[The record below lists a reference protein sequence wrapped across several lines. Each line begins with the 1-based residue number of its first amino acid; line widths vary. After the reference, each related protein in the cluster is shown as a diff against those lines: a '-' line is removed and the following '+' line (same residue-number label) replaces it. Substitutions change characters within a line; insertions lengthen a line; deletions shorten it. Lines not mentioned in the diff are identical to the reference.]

1 MRERGFLMERKDW
14 FRFLTALT
22 LLLFSADSWHAQSVR
37 VPAEQERALANAE
50 QSSAYARLIDSAN
63 GMMADGLVRYAL
75 EHNGELQA
83 ARKMIAEARGRL
95 RQAGL
100 KPNPTLEASGMQA
113 VNSPDNNV
121 TIEIELP
128 LELRGRR
135 KARVAVA
142 ERELEMKEWEARDF
156 ERRLA
161 AEVRMKYA
169 DAIAQAR
176 NLKFTEE
183 LLDLTRNSHRLIR
196 TRVELGK
203 SALLDQNLAW
213 VELNKADVMRIG
225 FESKTE
231 VAILGLK
238 KVAGMSLEENLRLRD
253 EFDPERQPPPES
265 EVLRRALESRP
276 DLALL
281 RVAES
286 VVVAQAE
293 QARVEGKID
302 ASVFAGYERM
312 NFGYDIR
319 GFNGAGAL
327 APVTGVFHYAT
338 FGVRLT
344 LPTRNKNQGLIEAAI
359 AAEEA
364 ARNRREFAEL
374 AVRNE
379 VAAAYARMERARTA
393 AAIYSDRVREGAARN
408 LDVLR
413 QAYTLGQKTM
423 LDYIA
428 EQRRFIEVETG
439 YTDLLQER
447 LDAIIE
453 IERVVGLPPLSAEHK
468 IKAGN

>member
-1 MRERGFLMERKDW
+1 MKRKDC
-14 FRFLTALT
+14 FRLLTALA
-22 LLLFSADSWHAQSVR
+22 LLIFTAGGGLAQSMSMSSNPEHT
-37 VPAEQERALANAE
+37 PATAERG
-50 QSSAYARLIDSAN
+50 SAYARLIDPAT
-63 GMMADGLVRYAL
+63 GMTADDLVRYAL

-100 KPNPTLEASGMQA
+100 KPNPTLEANGMQA
-113 VNSPDNNV
+113 VTGPDNNMA
-121 TIEIELP
+121 IEIELP

-142 ERELEMKEWEARDF
+142 ERELEMKEAEARDF

-169 DAIAQAR
+169 DAIARAR
-176 NLKFTEE
+176 NLQFTEE

-196 TRVELGK
+196 ARVELGK
-203 SALLDQNLAW
+203 SALLDQNLVW

-231 VAILGLK
+231 VAILELK
-238 KVAGMSLEENLRLRD
+238 KVAGMPPEENLRLRD
-253 EFDPERQPPPES
+253 EFDAERQPPPES
-265 EVLRRALESRP
+265 EALRRALESRP
-276 DLALL
+276 DLASL
-281 RVAES
+281 RAAES
-286 VVVAQAE
+286 VAAAQAE

-338 FGVRLT
+338 FGLRLT

-359 AAEEA
+359 AVEEA

-379 VAAAYARMERARTA
+379 VTAAYARLERARA
-393 AAIYSDRVREGAARN
+393 AAVIYSDRVREGAARN

-439 YTDLLQER
+439 YTDLLKER

>member
-1 MRERGFLMERKDW
+1 MKRTGC
-14 FRFLTALT
+14 FRLLTALA
-22 LLLFSADSWHAQSVR
+22 LLIFTSGGGLAQSMNVSSELE
-37 VPAEQERALANAE
+37 PTSATAERGL
-50 QSSAYARLIDSAN
+50 AYARMIDPAT
-63 GMMADGLVRYAL
+63 GMTADDLVRYAL

-83 ARKMIAEARGRL
+83 ARKMIAEARGRVH
-95 RQAGL
+95 QSGL
-100 KPNPTLEASGMQA
+100 KPNPMLEASGMQA
-113 VNSPDNNV
+113 VTGPDNNMR
-121 TIEIELP
+121 IEIELP

-142 ERELEMKEWEARDF
+142 ERELEMKEAEARDF

-176 NLKFTEE
+176 NLKFAEE
-183 LLDLTRNSHRLIR
+183 LLDLTRNSHRLVR
-196 TRVELGK
+196 ARVELGK
-203 SALLDQNLAW
+203 SAQLDQNLAW

-231 VAILGLK
+231 VAILELK
-238 KVAGMSLEENLRLRD
+238 KVAGMHPDENLQLRD

-265 EVLRRALESRP
+265 EALRRALESRP

-281 RVAES
+281 RATES
-286 VVVAQAE
+286 VAAAQAE

-344 LPTRNKNQGLIEAAI
+344 IPTRNKNQGLIEAAS

-364 ARNRREFAEL
+364 ARKRREFAEL

-379 VAAAYARMERARTA
+379 VAAAYARLEKARA
-393 AAIYSDRVREGAARN
+393 AAAVYSDRVREGAARN
-408 LDVLR
+408 LNVLR
-413 QAYTLGQKTM
+413 QAYSLGQKTM

-428 EQRRFIEVETG
+428 EQQRFIEVETG
-439 YTDLLQER
+439 YTDLLREH
-447 LDAIIE
+447 LVAIIE
-453 IERVVGLPPLSAEHK
+453 IERAVGSPPLSDEHK
-468 IKAGN
+468 IKAEN

>member
-1 MRERGFLMERKDW
+1 MKRKDC
-14 FRFLTALT
+14 FRLLTALA
-22 LLLFSADSWHAQSVR
+22 LLIFTAGGGLAQSVS
-37 VPAEQERALANAE
+37 VLSKPEHTPVTAERG
-50 QSSAYARLIDSAN
+50 SAYTRLIDPAT
-63 GMMADGLVRYAL
+63 GMTADDLVRYAL

-83 ARKMIAEARGRL
+83 ARKMITEARGRL

-113 VNSPDNNV
+113 VTGPDNNM

-142 ERELEMKEWEARDF
+142 EREVEMKEAEARDF

-176 NLKFTEE
+176 KLKFTEE
-183 LLDLTRNSHRLIR
+183 LLNLTRNSYRLILA
-196 TRVELGK
+196 RVELGK
-203 SALLDQNLAW
+203 SAPLDQNLVW

-231 VAILGLK
+231 VAILELK
-238 KVAGMSLEENLRLRD
+238 KVAGMPPEENLRLRD
-253 EFDPERQPPPES
+253 EFDQERQPPPES
-265 EVLRRALESRP
+265 EALRRALESRP

-281 RVAES
+281 RAAES
-286 VVVAQAE
+286 VAAAQAE

-327 APVTGVFHYAT
+327 APVTGIFHYAT

-344 LPTRNKNQGLIEAAI
+344 LPTRNKNQGLIEAAV

-364 ARNRREFAEL
+364 ARKRREFAEL
-374 AVRNE
+374 TVRNE
-379 VAAAYARMERARTA
+379 VAAAYARLERARA
-393 AAIYSDRVREGAARN
+393 AAAVYGDRVREGAARN

-428 EQRRFIEVETG
+428 EQQRFIDVETG
-439 YTDLLQER
+439 YTDLLKEH
-447 LDAIIE
+447 LDAIID

-468 IKAGN
+468 VKVEN